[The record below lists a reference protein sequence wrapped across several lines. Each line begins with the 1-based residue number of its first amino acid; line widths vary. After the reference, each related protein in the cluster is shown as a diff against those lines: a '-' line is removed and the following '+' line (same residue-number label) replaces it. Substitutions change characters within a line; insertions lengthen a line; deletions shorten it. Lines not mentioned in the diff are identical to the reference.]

1 MKKNHDKIT
10 DAYYGAFGTELM
22 DSSRE
27 RIHWICANAKGET
40 ILDIG
45 CSQGICPILL
55 GREGKQALGLDMNAE
70 SISYAK
76 DALAQ
81 EEEGTRQNVN
91 FLCANF
97 TSCEEIRGKQ
107 FDVIILSEILEHL
120 TDPVRFLKH
129 TLPFLHEEGR
139 ILVTVPFGITQYF
152 DHKRNYFLTEI
163 FNELS
168 EVYQVEKV
176 KFFGSWIGLV
186 GRKKSVKLS
195 QYAELNGE
203 LFRLAE
209 QAIEGRELDYQKKQ
223 NELMTQNG
231 QNKDAIA
238 QLQQEKGLF
247 EEKNRLLLQELEKKQ
262 AEISALEQGE
272 KERLALIETHAALKM
287 TVLDSQSL
295 IQRLSQELEKKQA
308 EILILEK
315 QNKENTALIET
326 HTTLALTV
334 SELQKKEKELNGKL
348 RAVQICYRSWK
359 EEYHKLAA
367 SKLGRIQVYYW
378 RRKGNKRK
386 KKRMRF
392 LTWLK
397 GQLKRVPFLVALVR
411 KIRGTS
417 QTSSIAEIKKEIAQ
431 TKQDLVQ
438 PALPFDTHYFD
449 TVKELIAQ
457 LPESSSGRYYRRDER
472 KVGIISDEFLY
483 NTYKDVADCVAI
495 HPDYWQEQV
504 SDIDLL
510 LIITGW
516 RGIKEEWRGFSRE
529 GSYKRGI
536 IYQVIN
542 ACREKKVPS
551 VFYTIEDP
559 PNYALFLGIAQRC
572 DYVYTTAVEMVE
584 KYKTDCGHDRV
595 HALRF
600 AINPMYH
607 NPVGCRHFPK
617 KREVIFSGSWMRK
630 YPERGKDIRILF
642 DGVLE
647 SGRKLKIIDR
657 NFDVPDEQYRF
668 PNKYAVY
675 ISPAV
680 GHEDL
685 QKIHKLYNW
694 AININSVKESA
705 TMFANRVYEL
715 EAEGNLLISN
725 YSVGVNSYLPVV
737 YTAEDS
743 HEVAQILNGWS
754 DEEIYQRQVTG
765 IRHAMSGQT
774 CFDRYNEIL
783 ENMGF
788 SIIQQQR
795 RVAVLVETITPEI
808 EEMFSF
814 QTYFWK
820 ELLPVSQLESRK
832 ADFDALTFWDPQM
845 DYGPFYLEDMMNA
858 FKYVDCDYITK
869 TAFYQGDNLVTGV
882 EHEFVS
888 VIPSKYRTL
897 FWSESFTAEELHSI
911 TDNTYRSGGYA
922 TDHFNYNQR
931 RWQKPL
937 TEREYKLSV
946 IVPVYNNG
954 QHLYGKAFSSLR
966 RSSIF
971 SDMEIILVDDGST
984 DLLTLQYV
992 RSLEQQYPN
1001 VRSYSF
1007 GDGGSGSASR
1017 PRNKGVELATA
1028 AYITFLDPDNEAV
1041 NDGYAR
1047 LYELAVSG
1055 KYDLVVG
1062 NMIRC
1067 RETWGFANYYHYFT
1081 KRYGSD
1087 IVTRDKAEFLER
1099 IGFTPMSIQAM
1110 VIRREIITSSGIEQV
1125 VGAVGQD
1132 SFFSLQLFYHAKNI
1146 RAVDLPVHIY
1156 YALVSGST
1164 VNTVKKRFFERS
1176 LILEKAEYLW
1186 FKEKGLLASY
1196 MHSRFNTYF
1205 RDWMLKKLSMVLEED
1220 MEESVKIV
1228 YEMYTVY
1235 QNEYNKQDTLINEF
1249 ANLCEK
1255 GSYQQAY
1262 QLCRKY
1268 FP

>member
-70 SISYAK
+70 SISYAE

-81 EEEGTRQNVN
+81 EEEGTRQNVT

-97 TSCEEIRGKQ
+97 TNCEEIRGKQ

-238 QLQQEKGLF
+238 QLQQEKLSL
-247 EEKNRLLLQELEKKQ
+247 EEKNNLLCQQLEEKR
-262 AEISALEQGE
+262 AEILVLEE
-272 KERLALIETHAALKM
+272 KDKERLALIESHTSLKKTAL
-287 TVLDSQSL
+287 DFQGQ
-295 IQRLSQELEKKQA
+295 IQRLSQELEKKKT
-308 EILILEK
+308 EILTLEK
-315 QNKENTALIET
+315 QNKENIALIET
-326 HTTLALTV
+326 HTALTLTV

-367 SKLGRIQVYYW
+367 SKLGRIQIYYW
-378 RRKGNKRK
+378 RKRSNQRR
-386 KKRMRF
+386 KKRMQF
-392 LTWLK
+392 LPWLK
-397 GQLKRVPFLVALVR
+397 GKLKRIPFLVALVR

-417 QTSSIAEIKKEIAQ
+417 QSASIAEIRKEIAQ
-431 TKQDLVQ
+431 TKEDLAQ
-438 PALPFDTHYFD
+438 PALPFDTHYFE

-457 LPESSSGRYYRRDER
+457 LPVSSSGRYYRRDTR
-472 KVGIISDEFLY
+472 KIGIISDEFLY
-483 NTYKDVADCVAI
+483 NTYKDVANCVAI
-495 HPDYWQEQV
+495 HPDCWQEQI
-504 SDIDLL
+504 SDIEIL

-536 IYQVIN
+536 IYQVIE
-542 ACREKKVPS
+542 ACKEKPIPTI
-551 VFYTIEDP
+551 FYTIEDP

-584 KYKTDCGHDRV
+584 KYKSDCGHDRV
-595 HALRF
+595 YALRF

-617 KREVIFSGSWMRK
+617 KQEVIFSGSWMRK

-647 SGRKLKIIDR
+647 SGRNLKIIDR